1 MTIKDQRK
9 LMSTVII
16 TMLLT
21 ACASK
26 GTQEIGDPSLP
37 SPEEHHHY
45 LTINDAFTRHDTNGD
60 GYLDQHEY
68 DQLQTDPAI
77 LSVRKAMA
85 EMVESGPL
93 LFAEIDENDD
103 GYISLHEL
111 TVAILPLLPQ
121 RSQ

>member
-1 MTIKDQRK
+1 MTLRK
-9 LMSTVII
+9 INKLVITVVGFS
-16 TMLLT
+16 MLV

-26 GTQEIGDPSLP
+26 GGPEIGDPGLS

-45 LTINDAFTRHDTNGD
+45 LTINEAFTRHDTNGD

-77 LSVRKAMA
+77 LQVRKAIA
-85 EMVESGPL
+85 DFVESGPL
-93 LFAEIDENDD
+93 LFSEIDENSDNL
-103 GYISLHEL
+103 ISLTEL

-121 RSQ
+121 KNQ

>member
-1 MTIKDQRK
+1 MIIKDQGK
-9 LMSTVII
+9 MMIAVII
-16 TMLLT
+16 AILLT

-45 LTINDAFTRHDTNGD
+45 LTINEAFSRHDTNGD

-77 LSVRKAMA
+77 LQVRKAIA

-93 LFAEIDENDD
+93 LFAEIDENAD
-103 GYISLHEL
+103 GYISLNEL
-111 TVAILPLLPQ
+111 TIAILPMLPQ